1 MLGALSAKARDW
13 HAESRR
19 TRSRSKAGEIG
30 AAVMLLMGFA
40 TSRGTVSAIFLRGE
54 APVRLGSIRQKG
66 KVERIISAF
75 SASSCAK
82 LRFPTP
88 HSVALG
94 PRCREEDDGVKMW
107 WTFLARNR
115 PEDVDW
121 LALYVICLAIGDWHP
136 ALQDRSREITRGCFR
151 EISGPRRIMLVCQR
165 PMEARRAKQPWQY
178 PSAGLEAAG
187 GLRSIHGRSAIRES
201 R

>member
-19 TRSRSKAGEIG
+19 TRSRSRAGEIG

-40 TSRGTVSAIFLRGE
+40 TSWGTVPAIFLRRE
-54 APVRLGSIRQKG
+54 SPVRLGSIQQKG
-66 KVERIISAF
+66 EVERIISAF

-82 LRFPTP
+82 LPFPTP

-94 PRCREEDDGVKMW
+94 PRCREDDDGVKMW
-107 WTFLARNR
+107 WRFLARNR

-121 LALYVICLAIGDWHP
+121 LAFYVICLAIGNWHP
-136 ALQDRSREITRGCFR
+136 ALQDWSREITRGCFR
-151 EISGPRRIMLVCQR
+151 KISGSRRIMLVRQR
-165 PMEARRAKQPWQY
+165 PTEARRAKQPWPY
-178 PSAGLEAAG
+178 PMA
-187 GLRSIHGRSAIRES
+187 RP
-201 R
+201 